1 MKHLKKYKSF
11 LEDGTAAATA
21 TTAGMGSVSN
31 SQPGALAGTTG
42 TSGSGDI
49 SFYMLDKKG
58 KKIKKGTPSEVSDA
72 RYLEPAKG
80 ITKVKESKLGDE
92 ETNVIREC
100 LQELYDMGFEDN
112 EYSLDSEDEEY
123 DIDDDDYGTFKS
135 QELKISIYKQI
146 EKVWRGNLNLRYDF
160 DKDEVYRKDIST
172 LRPGGKELEIQ
183 ESEIVEVTEDACH
196 KLINHLEYSYG
207 SLTIYFEAPGQVVN
221 WNKQRFINVNIHIV
235 LNRNVYPTN
244 ESYNDVQE
252 YTNQIMSLLKE
263 FNIRPVVLNHIL
275 DQCQYQISEY
285 YEEGKDPKF
294 FVDEIVKDMEI
305 DSGGFMAYKM
315 GSAGYNRV
323 IKYL

>member
-11 LEDGTAAATA
+11 LEDGTSADTA

-183 ESEIVEVTEDACH
+183 ESEIVEVAEDACH

>member
-11 LEDGTAAATA
+11 LEDGTSAATA

-183 ESEIVEVTEDACH
+183 ESEIVEVAEDACH